1 MERRRTTLIPAPPT
15 DQLAG
20 CSRRLQPI
28 QPAPAPF
35 YRPKNN
41 KNATKIEVVESSKQ
55 DVDRRGWDCSDFV
68 AAMDLFDRVRRPFCQ
83 TIFSTFAAFDAA
95 LAKRLSSSFNARAP
109 SSLDTQPGSKS

>member
-55 DVDRRGWDCSDFV
+55 DVDRRRSDCSDFV
-68 AAMDLFDRVRRPFCQ
+68 PAMEM
-83 TIFSTFAAFDAA
+83 IFSTFAAFDAA
-95 LAKRLSSSFNARAP
+95 LAKRHSSSFNAPRLP
-109 SSLDTQPGSKS
+109 